1 MLEYIREMGPVSRAQ
16 IARGTGL
23 SKPTVSLALAEL
35 DRGRLVREAGRSS
48 GTKGPTAILYE
59 MNPRAGW
66 VVGIDVGKEVVRAVL
81 SELTGEVVARRDER
95 ARARS
100 AASLI
105 EQLGRVAHEVA
116 RDASLR
122 WSQVTFTAIGSPGV
136 FDPSR
141 DQVVLAHNLPGW
153 GRHGVVDALRRELGP
168 NLVFEND
175 VNLAAVGEQT
185 QGLGKEVSD
194 FVYLHVGTGVGLGLV
209 LRGELYRGSHG
220 AAGEVGYVPMM
231 AEDPHEPTN
240 RRRGALESALGAIGV
255 RATARELG
263 MRPPLT
269 PARIFRAARRGDV
282 AALRVTESIAE
293 RIALAVAAIVPVV
306 DPELVVLGGEVAG
319 NGDLLL
325 EAVDR
330 ELHAVSPFRP
340 RVEVSALGED
350 AVLLGAVA
358 TALQAAQER
367 LFARGV
373 GARR

>member
-269 PARIFRAARRGDV
+269 PPRIFRAARRGDV
-282 AALRVTESIAE
+282 VALRVTESIAE